1 MLYRIGRFSYRS
13 RRLVGAIWLAVIVLA
28 GLAAATLSNPTS
40 DSFAIPGTE
49 SQEAFD
55 LLQERFPGSSPDGA
69 AARLVFAAPD
79 GGTVTDPAHEQ
90 AITDAVARIDAGP
103 QVAAV
108 VDPFTAGL
116 VSEDGRIALAEVTYA
131 VDFFSLEPKARET
144 LDDAVETAR
153 ESGLRVELGGTA
165 AEPEPELG
173 GELLGIAVAALVL
186 VITFGS
192 LIAAGMPLLTGI
204 VGVGVGV
211 ALVTAA
217 TAFVDLSTI
226 TPILATMLGLAVG
239 IDYALFI
246 ASRYRHELATGLPG
260 DEAAGRAIGTAGTA
274 VVFAGL
280 TVVIAL
286 AGLTVVG
293 IPMLT
298 EMGLAA
304 AVTVAIAV
312 VIALTLL
319 PALFGFA
326 GRRMLAR
333 LPGLRSRATDPED
346 DDAPRLSTRWAGLVT
361 RHPVVAVT
369 ASVAGLAVLALP
381 MLDVRFGL
389 PDEGTYPADST
400 QRQAYDLTAEGF
412 GPGFNGPLLVLVD
425 GGSGGSVGVE
435 AAAASVAEGLQGLDG
450 VALVTPPEP
459 DEAGRTA
466 VVTVVPEGGPSS
478 PETERLVEAIRSSFG
493 GDDAPDGAR
502 VLVTGMTALF
512 IDFSER
518 MSAALLPYL
527 LVVVGLSFL
536 LLMLAFRSLV
546 VPVKATLGFLLT
558 MAATFGAMVAAF
570 QWGWLTGLGVEEVGM
585 INSML
590 PIIVVG
596 IVFGLAMDYEVFL
609 VTRMREAYVHGEPAL
624 RAVTTGFGHGARVVT
639 AAAIIMIS
647 VFGGFVFHEAADV
660 RQLGFAL
667 AVAIAVDAFVVRMTI
682 VPAVLALVGERAWWL
697 PRWLDRLLPDVDIEG
712 ARLTGALEDDQNR
725 QRVAVSPSGP

>member
-1 MLYRIGRFSYRS
+1 MATLLYRIGRFSYRS
-13 RRLVGAIWLAVIVLA
+13 RRLVGAVWLTVIVLA
-28 GLAAATLSNPTS
+28 GVAAATLSSPTS

-55 LLQERFPGSSPDGA
+55 LLEERFPGSSPDGA

-79 GGTVTDPAHEQ
+79 GESVTDPEHRA
-90 AITDAVARIDAGP
+90 AIEAAVGEIEAGP
-103 QVAAV
+103 QVAEI
-108 VDPFTAGL
+108 VDPFAAGL
-116 VSEDGRIALAEVTYA
+116 VSEDGRIALAEVTYG
-131 VDFFSLEPKARET
+131 VDFLSLEAQTRET
-144 LDDAVETAR
+144 LDDAVETAG
-153 ESGLRVELGGTA
+153 ESGLRVELAGTA

-173 GELLGIAVAALVL
+173 SELLGIAVAALVL
-186 VITFGS
+186 VLTFGS
-192 LIAAGMPLLTGI
+192 LLAAGMPLLTGV

-217 TAFVDLSTI
+217 TSFVDLSTI

-246 ASRYRHELATGLPG
+246 ASRYRHELAAGRPG
-260 DEAAGRAIGTAGTA
+260 DDAAGRAIGTAGTA

-286 AGLTVVG
+286 AGLSVVG

-304 AVTVAIAV
+304 ALTVAIAV

-326 GRRMLAR
+326 GRRMLSRRAR
-333 LPGLRSRATDPED
+333 AAETRP
-346 DDAPRLSTRWAGLVT
+346 DDAPTMSRRWAGLVT
-361 RHPVVAVT
+361 RRPVVALT

-381 MLDVRFGL
+381 VLDARFGL
-389 PDEGTYPADST
+389 PDEGTYPADTT

-425 GGSGGSVGVE
+425 GDGTE
-435 AAAASVAEGLQGLDG
+435 AAAGEVAAGLQDLDG
-450 VALVTPPEP
+450 IAMVAPPEV
-459 DEAGRTA
+459 DAANETA
-466 VVTVVPEGGPSS
+466 VITVVPESGPSDAA
-478 PETERLVEAIRSSFG
+478 TERLVETIRAELAG
-493 GDDAPDGAR
+493 PNAPAGSA
-502 VLVTGMTALF
+502 VLVTGLTALY

-518 MSAALLPYL
+518 MSQALLPYL
-527 LVVVGLSFL
+527 LVVVGLSFV

-546 VPVKATLGFLLT
+546 VPLKATLGFLLT

-570 QWGWLTGLGVEEVGM
+570 QWGWLTGLGVDEVGM

-609 VTRMREAYVHGEPAL
+609 VTRMREAYVHGEAPL
-624 RAVTTGFGHGARVVT
+624 DAVTTGFAHGARVVT

-647 VFGGFVFHEAADV
+647 VFGGFVLNEAADI
-660 RQLGFAL
+660 RQMGFAL
-667 AVAIAVDAFVVRMTI
+667 AVAIAVDAFVVRMTM
-682 VPAVLALVGERAWWL
+682 VPAVLALVGGRAWWL

-712 ARLTGALEDDQNR
+712 ARLTDTLAERDR
-725 QRVAVSPSGP
+725 QQVGVSGP

>member
-1 MLYRIGRFSYRS
+1 MATLLYRIGRFSYRS
-13 RRLVGAIWLAVIVLA
+13 RRLVGAVWLAVIALA
-28 GLAAATLSNPTS
+28 GVAAATLSSPTA

-79 GGTVTDPAHEQ
+79 GGTVTDPAHQQ
-90 AITDAVARIDAGP
+90 AIADAVAQIDAGP
-103 QVAAV
+103 QVAEI
-108 VDPFTAGL
+108 VDPFAAGL
-116 VSEDGRIALAEVTYA
+116 VSEDGRVALAEVTYV
-131 VDFFSLEPKARET
+131 VDFFSLEAQTRET

-153 ESGLRVELGGTA
+153 DSGLRVELAGTA

-173 GELLGIAVAALVL
+173 SELLGIAVAALVL

-192 LIAAGMPLLTGI
+192 LLAAGMPLLTGVI
-204 VGVGVGV
+204 GVGVGV

-286 AGLTVVG
+286 AGLSVVG

-326 GRRMLAR
+326 GRRMLSR
-333 LPGLRSRATDPED
+333 LPGLRSRAGDPED
-346 DDAPRLSTRWAGLVT
+346 DDVPRASRRWAGLIT
-361 RHPVVAVT
+361 RHPVVALT

-381 MLDVRFGL
+381 VLDARFGL
-389 PDEGTYPADST
+389 PDEGTYPAGTT
-400 QRQAYDLTAEGF
+400 QRQAYDLTVEGF
-412 GPGFNGPLLVLVD
+412 GPGFNGPLLVIVD
-425 GGSGGSVGVE
+425 GEGAE
-435 AAAASVAEGLQGLDG
+435 AAAADVAAGLQDLDG
-450 VALVTPPEP
+450 VAMVTPPEP

-466 VVTVVPEGGPSS
+466 VITVVPASGPSS
-478 PETERLVEAIRSSFG
+478 PETERLVETIRAELAG
-493 GDDAPDGAR
+493 PNAPAGST
-502 VLVTGMTALF
+502 VLVTGLTALY

-518 MSAALLPYL
+518 MSQALLPYL
-527 LVVVGLSFL
+527 LVVVGLSFV

-570 QWGWLTGLGVEEVGM
+570 QWGWLTGLGVDEVGM

-609 VTRMREAYVHGEPAL
+609 VTRMREAYVHGEPAVG
-624 RAVTTGFGHGARVVT
+624 AVTTGFGHGARVVS

-647 VFGGFVFHEAADV
+647 VFGGFVLNEAADI

-682 VPAVLALVGERAWWL
+682 VPAVLALVGDRAWWL
-697 PRWLDRLLPDVDIEG
+697 PGWLDRLLPNVDIEG
-712 ARLTGALEDDQNR
+712 ARLTGALEDQNR
-725 QRVAVSPSGP
+725 QRVAVSPSEP

>member
-1 MLYRIGRFSYRS
+1 MATLLYRIGRFSYRS
-13 RRLVGAIWLAVIVLA
+13 RRLVGAVWLAVIVLA
-28 GLAAATLSNPTS
+28 GVAAATLSNPTA

-55 LLQERFPGSSPDGA
+55 LLEERFPGSSPDGA

-79 GGTVTDPAHEQ
+79 GDTVTDPAHQQ
-90 AITDAVARIDAGP
+90 AIADAVAEIDAGP
-103 QVAAV
+103 QVAEI

-116 VSEDGRIALAEVTYA
+116 VSEDGRVALAEVTYT
-131 VDFFSLEPKARET
+131 VDFFSLEAQTRET
-144 LDDAVETAR
+144 LDDAVETAG
-153 ESGLRVELGGTA
+153 ESGLRVELAGTA

-173 GELLGIAVAALVL
+173 SELLGIAVAALVL

-192 LIAAGMPLLTGI
+192 LLAAGMPLLTGI

-217 TAFVDLSTI
+217 TAFVELSTV

-246 ASRYRHELATGLPG
+246 ASRYRHELATGAPG

-286 AGLTVVG
+286 AGLSVVG

-326 GRRMLAR
+326 GRRMLAS
-333 LPGLRSRATDPED
+333 LPGLRSRSADPED
-346 DDAPRLSTRWAGLVT
+346 DDTPRLSHRWAGLVT
-361 RHPVVAVT
+361 RHPVVALT

-381 MLDVRFGL
+381 VLDARFGL
-389 PDEGTYPADST
+389 PDEGTYPADTT

-412 GPGFNGPLLVLVD
+412 GPGFNGPLLVIVD
-425 GGSGGSVGVE
+425 GDGAE
-435 AAAASVAEGLQGLDG
+435 AAATEVADGLQELDG
-450 VALVTPPEP
+450 VAMVAPPEP
-459 DEAGRTA
+459 DAADETA
-466 VVTVVPEGGPSS
+466 VITVVPTSGPSS
-478 PETERLVEAIRSSFG
+478 PETERLVETIRAELAG
-493 GDDAPDGAR
+493 TNAPSGSA
-502 VLVTGMTALF
+502 VLVTGLTALY

-518 MSAALLPYL
+518 MSQALLPYL
-527 LVVVGLSFL
+527 LVVVGLSFV

-570 QWGWLTGLGVEEVGM
+570 QWGWLTGLGVDDVGM

-609 VTRMREAYVHGEPAL
+609 VTRMREAYVHGEPAV

-647 VFGGFVFHEAADV
+647 VFGGFVLNEAADI
-660 RQLGFAL
+660 RQMGFAL
-667 AVAIAVDAFVVRMTI
+667 AVAIAVDAFVVRMTM
-682 VPAVLALVGERAWWL
+682 VPAVLAMVGERAWWL
-697 PRWLDRLLPDVDIEG
+697 PRWLDRLLPNVDIEG
-712 ARLTGALEDDQNR
+712 ARLTGALEDQNR

>member
-1 MLYRIGRFSYRS
+1 MATLLYRIGRFSYRS
-13 RRLVGAIWLAVIVLA
+13 RRLVGAVWLAVIVLA
-28 GLAAATLSNPTS
+28 GVAAATLSNPTA

-55 LLQERFPGSSPDGA
+55 LLEERFPGSSPDGA

-79 GGTVTDPAHEQ
+79 GDTVSDAAHQQ
-90 AITDAVARIDAGP
+90 AIADAVAEIDAGP
-103 QVAAV
+103 QVAEI

-116 VSEDGRIALAEVTYA
+116 VSEDGRVALAEVTYT
-131 VDFFSLEPKARET
+131 VDFFSLEAQTRET
-144 LDDAVETAR
+144 LDDAVETAG
-153 ESGLRVELGGTA
+153 ESGLRVELAGTA
-165 AEPEPELG
+165 AEPEPEPELG
-173 GELLGIAVAALVL
+173 SELLGIAVAALVL

-192 LIAAGMPLLTGI
+192 LLAAGMPLLTGI

-246 ASRYRHELATGLPG
+246 ASRYRHELATGAPG

-286 AGLTVVG
+286 AGLSVVG

-333 LPGLRSRATDPED
+333 LPGLRSRSADPED
-346 DDAPRLSTRWAGLVT
+346 DDTPRLSHRWAGLVT
-361 RHPVVAVT
+361 RHPVVALT

-381 MLDVRFGL
+381 VLDARFGL
-389 PDEGTYPADST
+389 PDEGTYPADTT
-400 QRQAYDLTAEGF
+400 QRQAYDLTVEGF
-412 GPGFNGPLLVLVD
+412 GPGFNGPLLVIVD
-425 GGSGGSVGVE
+425 GDGAE
-435 AAAASVAEGLQGLDG
+435 AAATEVASGLQELDG
-450 VALVTPPEP
+450 VAMVTPPEP
-459 DEAGRTA
+459 DAAGETA
-466 VVTVVPEGGPSS
+466 VITVVPTSGPSS
-478 PETERLVEAIRSSFG
+478 PETERLVETIRAELAG
-493 GDDAPDGAR
+493 RNAPAGTA
-502 VLVTGMTALF
+502 VLVTGLTALY

-518 MSAALLPYL
+518 MSQALLPYL
-527 LVVVGLSFL
+527 LVVVGLSFV

-570 QWGWLTGLGVEEVGM
+570 QWGWLTGLGVDEVGM

-590 PIIVVG
+590 PIIVIG

-609 VTRMREAYVHGEPAL
+609 VTRMREAYVHGEPAV

-647 VFGGFVFHEAADV
+647 VFGGFVLNEAADI
-660 RQLGFAL
+660 RQMGFAL

-682 VPAVLALVGERAWWL
+682 VPAVLTLVGERAWWL
-697 PRWLDRLLPDVDIEG
+697 PRWLDRLLPNVDIEG
-712 ARLTGALEDDQNR
+712 ARLTGALEDQNR

>member
-1 MLYRIGRFSYRS
+1 MATLLYRIGRFSYRS
-13 RRLVGAIWLAVIVLA
+13 RRLVGAVWLAVIALA
-28 GLAAATLSNPTS
+28 GVAAATLSSPTS

-79 GGTVTDPAHEQ
+79 GGTVTDPAHQQ
-90 AITDAVARIDAGP
+90 AIVDAVTEIDAGP
-103 QVAAV
+103 QVAEV
-108 VDPFTAGL
+108 VDPFAAGL

-131 VDFFSLEPKARET
+131 VDFLSLEPETRET
-144 LDDAVETAR
+144 LEDAADLAR
-153 ESGLRVELGGTA
+153 ESGLRVELAGTA
-165 AEPEPELG
+165 VEPEPELG
-173 GELLGIAVAALVL
+173 SELLGIAVAALVL

-246 ASRYRHELATGLPG
+246 ASRYRHELASGVPG

-286 AGLTVVG
+286 AGLAVVG

-326 GRRMLAR
+326 GRRMLST
-333 LPGLRSRATDPED
+333 LPGLRSRAADPE
-346 DDAPRLSTRWAGLVT
+346 DDAPRLSRRWAGLVT
-361 RHPVVAVT
+361 RHPVVALT
-369 ASVAGLAVLALP
+369 ASIAGLAVLALP

-389 PDEGTYPADST
+389 PDEGTYPADTT
-400 QRQAYDLTAEGF
+400 QRQAYDLTVEGF
-412 GPGFNGPLLVLVD
+412 GPGFNGPLLVVVD
-425 GGSGGSVGVE
+425 GAGSVE
-435 AAAASVAEGLQGLDG
+435 SAAADVTEGLRGLDG
-450 VALVTPPEP
+450 VALVTPPELDP
-459 DEAGRTA
+459 AGRTA
-466 VVTVVPEGGPSS
+466 VVTVVPASGPSS
-478 PETERLVEAIRSSFG
+478 PETERLVEAIRSELAG
-493 GDDAPDGAR
+493 ADAPAGAA
-502 VLVTGMTALF
+502 VLVTGTTALF

-518 MSAALLPYL
+518 MSQALLPYL
-527 LVVVGLSFL
+527 LVVVGLSFV

-546 VPVKATLGFLLT
+546 VPLKAALGFLLT

-570 QWGWLTGLGVEEVGM
+570 QWGWLTGVGVDEVGM

-590 PIIVVG
+590 PIVVVG

-609 VTRMREAYVHGEPAL
+609 VTRMREAYAHGEPAVG
-624 RAVTTGFGHGARVVT
+624 AVTTGFGHGARVVT

-647 VFGGFVFHEAADV
+647 VFGGFILNEAADV
-660 RQLGFAL
+660 RQIGFAL
-667 AVAIAVDAFVVRMTI
+667 AVAIAVDAFVVRMTM
-682 VPAVLALVGERAWWL
+682 VPAVLALVGDRAWWL

-712 ARLTGALEDDQNR
+712 ARLTGAQEDQNR
-725 QRVAVSPSGP
+725 QRVAVNPSAP

>member
-1 MLYRIGRFSYRS
+1 MATLLYRIGRFSYRS
-13 RRLVGAIWLAVIVLA
+13 RRLVGAVWLAVIALA
-28 GLAAATLSNPTS
+28 GVAAATLSSPTS

-69 AARLVFAAPD
+69 AARVVFAAPD
-79 GGTVTDPAHEQ
+79 GGTVTDPAHQQ
-90 AITDAVARIDAGP
+90 AIADAVAEIDAGP
-103 QVAAV
+103 QVAEI

-131 VDFFSLEPKARET
+131 VDILSLEAQTRET
-144 LDDAVETAR
+144 LEHAAESAR
-153 ESGLRVELGGTA
+153 ESGLRVELAGTA
-165 AEPEPELG
+165 VEPEPELSS
-173 GELLGIAVAALVL
+173 ELLGIAVAAVVL

-192 LIAAGMPLLTGI
+192 LIAAGMPLLTGV
-204 VGVGVGV
+204 VGVGIGV

-217 TAFVDLSTI
+217 TAFIDLSTI

-246 ASRYRHELATGLPG
+246 ASRYRHELATGRPG

-286 AGLTVVG
+286 AGLSVVG
-293 IPMLT
+293 IPILT

-326 GRRMLAR
+326 GRRMLSG
-333 LPGLRSRATDPED
+333 LPGLRSRAAADPED
-346 DDAPRLSTRWAGLVT
+346 DDAPRLSRRWAGLVT
-361 RHPVVAVT
+361 RHPVVALTV
-369 ASVAGLAVLALP
+369 SVAGLAVLALP
-381 MLDVRFGL
+381 MTDVRFGL
-389 PDEGTYPADST
+389 PDEGTYPADTT
-400 QRQAYDLTAEGF
+400 QRQAYDLTVEGF
-412 GPGFNGPLLVLVD
+412 GPGFNGPLLVVVD
-425 GGSGGSVGVE
+425 GADGGVE
-435 AAAASVAEGLQGLDG
+435 AAATEVAEELQRLDG

-466 VVTVVPEGGPSS
+466 VVTVVPESGPSS
-478 PETERLVEAIRSSFG
+478 SDTERLVETVRAQLG
-493 GDDAPDGAR
+493 GANAPAGST

-518 MSAALLPYL
+518 MSGALLPYL
-527 LVVVGLSFL
+527 LVVVGLSFV

-558 MAATFGAMVAAF
+558 MAATFGSMVAAF
-570 QWGWLTGLGVEEVGM
+570 QWGWLTGIGVDEVGM

-590 PIIVVG
+590 PIVVVG

-609 VTRMREAYVHGEPAL
+609 VTRMREAYAHGEPAVS
-624 RAVTTGFGHGARVVT
+624 AVTTGFGHGARVVT

-647 VFGGFVFHEAADV
+647 VFGGFILNEAADV
-660 RQLGFAL
+660 RQIGFAL

-697 PRWLDRLLPDVDIEG
+697 PRRLDRLLPNVDIEG
-712 ARLTGALEDDQNR
+712 ARLTDALADENR
-725 QRVAVSPSGP
+725 RAVAVGPPAP

>member
-1 MLYRIGRFSYRS
+1 MATLLYRIGRFSYRS
-13 RRLVGAIWLAVIVLA
+13 RRLVGAVWLALIALA
-28 GLAAATLSNPTS
+28 GVAAATLSSPTS

-55 LLQERFPGSSPDGA
+55 LLQDRFPGSSPDGA
-69 AARLVFAAPD
+69 AARVVFAAPD
-79 GGTVTDPAHEQ
+79 GDAVTDPAHQQ
-90 AITDAVARIDAGP
+90 AIADAVAAIEAGP
-103 QVAAV
+103 QVAEI
-108 VDPFTAGL
+108 VDPFAAGL
-116 VSEDGRIALAEVTYA
+116 VSEDGRVALTEVTYA
-131 VDFFSLEPKARET
+131 VDFLSLEPETRET
-144 LDDAVETAR
+144 LEDAAETAR
-153 ESGLRVELGGTA
+153 ESGLRVELAGTA
-165 AEPEPELG
+165 VEPEPELG
-173 GELLGIAVAALVL
+173 SELLGIAVAALVL

-192 LIAAGMPLLTGI
+192 LVAAGMPLLTGI

-246 ASRYRHELATGLPG
+246 ASRYRHELATGAPG

-326 GRRMLAR
+326 GRRMLSS
-333 LPGLRSRATDPED
+333 LPGLRSRAAVDPED
-346 DDAPRLSTRWAGLVT
+346 DDAPRLSRRWAGLVT
-361 RHPVVAVT
+361 RHPVVALT

-389 PDEGTYPADST
+389 PDEGTYPADTT
-400 QRQAYDLTAEGF
+400 QRQAYDLTVEGF
-412 GPGFNGPLLVLVD
+412 GPGFNGPLLVVVD
-425 GGSGGSVGVE
+425 GGSVE
-435 AAAASVAEGLQGLDG
+435 AAAAEVAEGLQGLDG
-450 VALVTPPEP
+450 VALVTPPEL
-459 DEAGRTA
+459 DQADRTA
-466 VVTVVPEGGPSS
+466 VVTVVPESGPSG
-478 PETERLVEAIRSSFG
+478 PQTEQLVEAIRSELAG
-493 GDDAPDGAR
+493 ANAPAGAA
-502 VLVTGMTALF
+502 VLVTGTTALF

-518 MSAALLPYL
+518 MSQALLPYL
-527 LVVVGLSFL
+527 LVVVGLSFV

-546 VPVKATLGFLLT
+546 VPLKATLGFLLT

-570 QWGWLTGLGVEEVGM
+570 QWGWLTGVGVDEVGM

-590 PIIVVG
+590 PIVVVG

-609 VTRMREAYVHGEPAL
+609 VTRMREAYAHGEPAVS
-624 RAVTTGFGHGARVVT
+624 AVTTGFGHGARVVT
-639 AAAIIMIS
+639 AAAIIMMS
-647 VFGGFVFHEAADV
+647 VFGGFILNEAADV
-660 RQLGFAL
+660 RQIGFAL

-682 VPAVLALVGERAWWL
+682 VPAVLALVGDRAWWL
-697 PRWLDRLLPDVDIEG
+697 PRWLDRLLPNVDIEG
-712 ARLTGALEDDQNR
+712 TRLTGAQQDRDR
-725 QRVAVSPSGP
+725 RRVAVTGS

>member
-1 MLYRIGRFSYRS
+1 MATLLYRIGRFSYRS
-13 RRLVGAIWLAVIVLA
+13 RRLVGAVWLAVIALA
-28 GLAAATLSNPTS
+28 GVAAATLSSPTA

-79 GGTVTDPAHEQ
+79 GGAVTDPDHQ
-90 AITDAVARIDAGP
+90 RAIAAAVAEIEAGP
-103 QVAAV
+103 QVAGVA
-108 VDPFTAGL
+108 DPFTSGL
-116 VSEDGRIALAEVTYA
+116 VSEDGRIALAEVTYT
-131 VDFFSLEPKARET
+131 VDFLSMEAQTRET
-144 LDDAVETAR
+144 LEHAVETAG
-153 ESGLRVELGGTA
+153 ESGLRVEVAGTA

-173 GELLGIAVAALVL
+173 SELLGIAVAALVL
-186 VITFGS
+186 VLTFGS
-192 LIAAGMPLLTGI
+192 LLAAGMPLLTGVI
-204 VGVGVGV
+204 GVGVGV

-217 TAFVDLSTI
+217 TSFVDLSTI

-239 IDYALFI
+239 IDYALSI

-260 DEAAGRAIGTAGTA
+260 DEAAGKAIGTAGTA

-286 AGLTVVG
+286 AGLSVVG

-304 AVTVAIAV
+304 ALTVAIAV

-333 LPGLRSRATDPED
+333 LPALRSRATDPED
-346 DDAPRLSTRWAGLVT
+346 DDAPRLSRRWAGVVT
-361 RHPVVAVT
+361 RHPVVALT

-381 MLDVRFGL
+381 VLDARFGL
-389 PDEGTYPADST
+389 PDEGTYPAGTS
-400 QRQAYDLTAEGF
+400 QRQAYDLTVEGF
-412 GPGFNGPLLVLVD
+412 GPGFNGPLMVIVD
-425 GGSGGSVGVE
+425 GEGAE
-435 AAAASVAEGLQGLDG
+435 AAAAEVVEGLQGLDG
-450 VALVTPPEP
+450 IAMVAPPEV
-459 DEAGRTA
+459 DETGRTA
-466 VVTVVPEGGPSS
+466 VVTVVPAGGPSS
-478 PETERLVEAIRSSFG
+478 PETERLVEAIRAELAG
-493 GDDAPDGAR
+493 PGAPAGTS
-502 VLVTGMTALF
+502 VLVTGLTALY

-518 MSAALLPYL
+518 MSQALLPYL

-570 QWGWLTGLGVEEVGM
+570 QWGWLTGLGIDEVGM

-590 PIIVVG
+590 PIMVVG

-609 VTRMREAYVHGEPAL
+609 VTRMREAYVHGEPAV
-624 RAVTTGFGHGARVVT
+624 RAVTTGFGHGARVVA

-647 VFGGFVFHEAADV
+647 VFGGFVLNEAADI

-667 AVAIAVDAFVVRMTI
+667 AVAIAVDAFVVRMTM
-682 VPAVLALVGERAWWL
+682 VPAVLALVGDHAWWL
-697 PRWLDRLLPDVDIEG
+697 PRWLDRLLPNVDIEG
-712 ARLTGALEDDQNR
+712 ARLTDALADQNR
-725 QRVAVSPSGP
+725 QRVAVSPSTP

>member
-1 MLYRIGRFSYRS
+1 MATLLYRIGRFSYRS
-13 RRLVGAIWLAVIVLA
+13 RRLVGAIWLAVVVVA
-28 GLAAATLSNPTS
+28 GVAATTLSNQTS

-49 SQEAFD
+49 SQQAFD

-69 AARLVFAAPD
+69 AARLVFAAP
-79 GGTVTDPAHEQ
+79 GGGAVTDPAHER
-90 AITDAVARIDAGP
+90 AITAAVAEIEAGP
-103 QVAAV
+103 QVAEV
-108 VDPFTAGL
+108 VDPFAAGL

-131 VDFFSLEPKARET
+131 VDFLSLEPQTRET
-144 LDDAVETAR
+144 LDDAAETAR
-153 ESGLRVELGGTA
+153 QSGLRVELAGTA
-165 AEPEPELG
+165 VEPEPELG
-173 GELLGIAVAALVL
+173 SELLGIAVAALVL

-246 ASRYRHELATGLPG
+246 ASRYRHELGAGVPG

-280 TVVIAL
+280 TVMIAL
-286 AGLTVVG
+286 AGLSVAG

-346 DDAPRLSTRWAGLVT
+346 DDAPRLSRRWAGLVT
-361 RHPVVAVT
+361 RHPVVALT
-369 ASVAGLAVLALP
+369 ASAAGLAVLALP
-381 MLDVRFGL
+381 VLDVRFGL
-389 PDEGTYPADST
+389 PDEGTYPAHTT

-412 GPGFNGPLLVLVD
+412 GPGFNGPLLVVVD
-425 GGSGGSVGVE
+425 GGSGGAE
-435 AAAASVAEGLQGLDG
+435 AAAASVAEGLRNLDG

-459 DEAGRTA
+459 DESGRTA
-466 VVTVVPEGGPSS
+466 VVTVVPESGPSS
-478 PETERLVEAIRSSFG
+478 TQTERLVEAIRSSL
-493 GDDAPDGAR
+493 GDGNAPAGAR
-502 VLVTGMTALF
+502 VLVTGTTALF

-518 MSAALLPYL
+518 MAGALLPYL
-527 LVVVGLSFL
+527 LVVVGLSFA

-546 VPVKATLGFLLT
+546 VPLKATLGFLLT

-570 QWGWLTGLGVEEVGM
+570 QWGWLTGIGVEEVGM

-590 PIIVVG
+590 PILIVG

-609 VTRMREAYVHGEPAL
+609 VTRMREAFVHGEPAV
-624 RAVTTGFGHGARVVT
+624 RAVTTGFGHGARVVA

-647 VFGGFVFHEAADV
+647 VFGGFVLNEAADV
-660 RQLGFAL
+660 RQIGFAL

-682 VPAVLALVGERAWWL
+682 VPAVLALVGDRAWWL
-697 PRWLDRLLPDVDIEG
+697 PRRLDRLLPNVDIEG
-712 ARLTGALEDDQNR
+712 ARLTDALADQNR